1 MAKKSLQETYSR
13 VMEKTP
19 AQAYRATQDSQSVN
33 TGDSAVR
40 MYQAVIGAPETYR
53 AYGNRG
59 QSQGNSAYQKYQSIM
74 NGAGG
79 DRAQKIT
86 DWANRYSRLAKGL
99 ETGYTQELVDEA
111 DSLAKAYNGASG
123 VAYAARRDER
133 DALEKIYKSLLEIGA
148 DGKKHLARE
157 KTASGLLPED
167 LAGLQQK
174 RAEYQKQLDGL
185 ARKPT
190 PYAVRGNISTPE
202 GYAAALQNNKGLP
215 EVDRQIQ
222 DLQGKIGDI
231 DSLLTIYNRI
241 DKFGDDVTAKYAGGN
256 SMEAREAWR
265 NGKDEREQTF
275 REKER
280 ELRQDSTPYA
290 ARESAASGDAY
301 AAALSNPQD
310 SGFTARRDAYKTED
324 DKRIIDR
331 LDEYLTW
338 FDGLSEESQR
348 RIKSS
353 DVNGQNPYR
362 DFEIA
367 QNDPGYQNKHWGQMT
382 EDERNAVFQIANTE
396 GTYAAAKYLED
407 LQMTLDRRQTL
418 AMEQNEKDRAEKTP
432 VIGDMLRGVAT
443 VPGNLIGA
451 PVSFIGNVI
460 DKAQGKGFNPYSNAN
475 FLLNQS
481 GAVREASSQEVYK
494 AIAGDGSNEFMNL
507 MGQAASNAY
516 QAGLSALDS
525 LAGMA
530 TMGKF
535 YTVSMGMGA
544 ASQRMRELVESGA
557 SDKEIM
563 TGAILSGI
571 AEAFFEY
578 VSLDKFGDQWI
589 EANPAKFIRKALIQ
603 AGVEGSEE
611 VFTEL
616 ANQLIDSINRGVNS
630 DHERRIR
637 ALMGDKDNPMSR
649 EEAARQ
655 AMFEDTM
662 DVIWAGLGG
671 AFSGGL
677 MSVGG
682 LAYDLPRAYEG
693 GVRIAEN
700 GSPSEVV
707 NTALELHEDNKTA
720 QRLQERLNG
729 TGKGEFGSRKSD
741 YRQLYRVSLQN
752 AAEMTGKDVSAVRG
766 GIEERLTELNVPN
779 GGKTVASAIVNR
791 LTGKSLSVSERLALA
806 KNQEAAQTVLNEIY
820 SVAEGGATGENAWV
834 RKIGTFKLAPG
845 TFGKAETQTE
855 KAARESMDASL
866 KENFGDKASA
876 IATLYDEGQN
886 RDKFTQEML
895 TVYHAGQDGRDLAS
909 VPEGVTNQSQRLTAY
924 VMGAESVNSMESF
937 SYEDGQSRLKSDGTP
952 VNVVGFASTGRN
964 AAVALDDGG
973 TAKASDV
980 VFATLGEARLYKV
993 VADMGIG
1000 TEAANG
1006 LLKAARESRMNEST
1020 FAVSLYEAY
1029 QQGASG
1035 VAFDAIPSSSESMRL
1050 GESARRTAW
1059 EAGRK
1064 AALEADAKKQA
1075 KMDSGRHGK
1084 KSGSLTVEESAKAI
1098 GKRSAQQESAMH
1110 AAELLSRMG
1119 LDITVFASTKEEQAA
1134 GMENGSISLADGSI
1148 RVDLNAGADGQGVMA
1163 YALSHEFTH
1172 FVEEM
1177 SPQKFRAFT
1186 DILFAEMGKSQVD
1199 VKSLIDGKMAV
1210 LKAQN
1215 EGLSESELRSLA
1227 YSEVVAEM
1235 METAMTD
1242 TDVLTRISAKIKK
1255 TDSSLW
1261 GKIKNF
1267 LQGLV
1272 EKLKSAYK
1280 GLNPD
1285 SAIARLAKE
1294 TIARSE
1300 AVLEAFSDAAADAVM
1315 NYNLQE
1321 TAKENGL
1328 RYSDGTFTNRNGESV
1343 DYLKSAR
1350 ITDKETLDF
1359 LNDQEMVT
1367 TYKTM
1372 QLVDGKLYPP
1382 MAAVIQGS
1390 YEDASELGKWEMAVE
1405 HPELIK
1411 DVNGKAKFTLN
1422 KGKGQGS
1429 LAAAYNPYMHS
1440 SNLVLND
1447 QFSGAYLRPNLVT
1460 VECKV
1465 PVSELTSGYKA
1476 QYAKDSVG
1484 WHSWHT
1490 GTVAGALRQQTGVE
1504 RKVLLS
1510 RYIMPVRILSNAEVA
1525 GMYAELLNGTGI
1537 AVPDNVVPPALL
1549 AELEKAGVEIA
1560 ESGRVKYSSR
1570 TGKKFSYQY
1579 FSQKQDVTITDID
1592 ADVGIDRKTIR
1603 NAGITSAL
1611 NVGSRNK
1618 YGAVDVYVNDIGSNV
1633 VVGKD
1638 GISHGLRRENKGT
1651 PSENYI
1657 VAANAGPILKNSIL
1671 INELTPK
1678 NENADGSY
1686 VLVGIAKDQYN
1697 TGYVVESIVNKFTNK
1712 LESMDVLYSMNAKK
1726 ELAALNA
1733 PRATPKAL
1741 PVTSSDY
1748 TVPSVLNLVKE
1759 HFPDILPE
1767 DVLKHYGYESRP
1779 DGKLGESVLYSARQ
1793 ETKNLV
1799 ALHNLTEEKLL
1810 KSLELGGFPMPSIA
1824 ITKADIPHTNF
1835 GDITVV
1841 FGKETIDPKARR
1853 ENTVYSADAWTPVVP
1868 RVEYEADSKVTDRVY
1883 NRLGALKNQV
1893 AEYFQH
1899 DLDTLR
1905 YSLEDRLNR
1914 DGGEAGILEN
1924 LRNNYALKA
1933 AFLEEQ
1939 GTHIEQQTK
1948 QVETAVNS
1956 ISSEM
1961 EDKLLN
1967 VWEALGKPTP
1977 DEIGSTSMK
1986 EIRDT
1991 YGSELEKAYP
2001 GMTKSAFRMSTVL
2014 GKLRAYLSGEANATK
2029 TSVVA
2034 DGEAMKKAVDAA
2046 VDQGAFER
2054 WARELFSGIEKSK
2067 GVYNGKERFTP
2078 SGNLRSFKAT
2088 HIPATLE
2095 GIVQAMRSEN
2105 GGNTKNVS
2113 GFSGVKT
2120 LRAATAEE
2128 FGSIAD
2134 MHRAEGRLQNL
2145 TEEQVSQIQ
2154 DKLGDRLYK
2163 LMNDIDAANTKAR
2176 WSDNLL
2182 IRMDSIGENLT
2193 EIGESG
2199 RYTPENVKRVFAKY
2213 GMEVSDHTAQE
2224 VVQLLFDISQMPVN
2238 IFEAK
2243 PKRAVR
2249 FEEIRNVL
2257 VPDTASQKLLR
2268 ELDNR
2273 GIPYQV
2279 YEAGNE
2285 AQRQQMVSQ
2294 MDDVRFSSRA
2304 QQDSEY
2310 LNLAQNSEENREVL
2324 SRMVENAAREAG
2336 YTRLFF
2342 HGSKKGGGFTVF
2354 RDWQYF
2360 TENRE
2365 YAKRYA
2371 NRENPG
2377 SLYETY
2383 VKMENPFDTRIPE
2396 VRELFEQARQEYGMG
2411 ELQENGLPD
2420 WTDGYDIADYID
2432 ENDLPYDGIILDEGG
2447 DMVNGKPVSRGLSYV
2462 IRDSSQVKSA
2472 DAVTYDDNGN
2482 VIPLSQ
2488 RFDTGKEDIRY
2499 SARNP
2504 QAQVE
2509 AENERL
2515 KTELEYLKKL
2525 VQIQKRGNKDFTLDR
2540 NSVKRQALELMRGN
2554 NATGKSSE
2562 LTEILDGV
2570 YRYIGTDTEL
2580 TWEGFAEKADAAADW
2595 ILEHQRFQ
2603 RDAYA
2608 QEVLNWMGK
2617 QRFRLN
2623 EAQVEEAKYRFGSLN
2638 EFQKQI
2644 RGTFVLDQSSK
2655 TGLDQLWQE
2664 AAEMYPDQFSE
2675 DTTAPDMPGALA
2687 DLVQSLQGMEDTEA
2701 AYRKSDTDVR
2711 GELIQQI
2718 YDRYWNVEPVKS
2730 VSDKAAKQ
2738 IDRLK
2743 AEHREAIRELKEENR
2758 DVKKELNNALREY
2771 RRQRNE
2777 EFKTMK
2783 AEYKSQLR
2791 QVEQAYR
2798 RQTSQLEG
2806 VTDKVERDKRTELR
2820 GKTFRAMNAIN
2831 RMLLNPGKTLY
2842 VPDSLQPAVIRFM
2855 QGLTGEIQKSP
2866 KGTLELR
2873 GNLESLQAAYANLAN
2888 LNKGVISPEIHEG
2901 VAAMLSDAMDAIGN
2915 MEFKNLNR
2923 EQLTEVYNAVKSV
2936 LHTIRNANKMYAEN
2950 LRGTYGELADLTYR
2964 EFSMQESREKV
2975 TGAFREQADTLSW
2988 NMEKPVYAAMRLGSD
3003 TMLRLYQNLRSGED
3017 TWARDFREARAY
3029 AVGTMA
3035 KYNYDKF
3042 TDKIV
3047 TLTDRN
3053 GKKVGLNL
3061 EERMSL
3067 YACARRE
3074 QAVQHLTKGG
3084 FVLSSRETR
3093 SVKNRLGIRLEQR
3106 VSDFNTY
3113 VLGEGQA
3120 EAIRGKDNILELT
3133 DGQKAFADAMQ
3144 DYLSTVCG
3152 EKNNEI
3158 SRELYGVSLAKEKN
3172 YWPIRSSGMFS
3183 EIIRNRQENPGNRQK
3198 NAGHMK
3204 ATNAYARNAIE
3215 LSGFMDTWASAV
3227 DATNMYHAFTL
3238 PMEDFMKVW
3247 NWKDT
3252 ERNVS
3257 MRQVVLEKHGNAAV
3271 QYFDTFMKDLNKG
3284 VRTDPRAG
3292 AMNRMLG
3299 NFKKGAV
3306 SFSLSV
3312 AIQQPSAVGRAFAF
3326 IHPKYFTGSKVESVK
3341 GIQETW
3347 EIMQKY
3353 APVVTLKDVG
3363 RFDMDMGRSTT
3374 DILTGKAEKGVTGFI
3389 DKIGGVMPE
3398 FMDKITWIAMWE
3410 AAKRQ
3415 VKAENHSLSGE
3426 ALLRKAGELFTK
3438 TVTETQVYDSV
3449 FSRNGLMRS
3458 QDVMA
3463 KAATA
3468 FMAEPATTAN
3478 MVMKAMRD
3486 AKNKNFRAA
3495 GRTLASVGAATLLNS
3510 LLASLV
3516 YASRDDDEDMPWI
3529 ERYLKSF
3536 VGEIIDGMN
3545 PLGYI
3550 PVVKDLWSIFQ
3561 GYDVIRSDV
3570 SQWADLYKATTKF
3583 VNAWEKYGSTD
3594 KEDAEA
3600 RREALKASGK
3610 ASADMTAAILNL
3622 FGIPL
3627 RNVLREIRAI
3637 GNVAKEIAE
3646 PREGDRHT
3654 RGYALWNGLND
3665 YMPTIFRADT
3675 SKKRELYR
3683 AVTSGSAAWVDRMK
3697 AGYDTE
3703 DKFNTAVVNAL
3714 RENDRRVLEA
3724 AKASASGDED
3734 ARDRLVEEIAGEGKF
3749 TKEQVEEAVEK
3760 QIKKLPGAKY
3770 DALLDA
3776 VRNGGDVQGEMDAL
3790 GKYGYSKDQM
3800 ENKIQSS
3807 VKEWYQDGIVS
3818 KQDAQKML
3826 DAYAGETS
3834 RGAESL
3840 VKKWSSKVTVGIEF
3854 SEISDEYLAGNMTAS
3869 RAVEMY
3875 MLYGGYTREDA
3886 EELVRQWG
3894 AEKDL
3899 GIKYSALGS
3908 AYVEGEISESTLRSA
3923 LMKYGGK
3930 DKDEADTLVRVY
3942 SYKKAHPNTE
3952 LSTVEIEAY
3961 TKEIPGYGK
3970 SLSASGISETAFL
3983 QYRKRA
3989 DACEGTDKNGDGRT
4003 DSGSKKAQ
4011 ILAVIDSL
4019 PISAQQKDALYY
4031 ANKWSSRELR
4041 KAPWH

>member
-1 MAKKSLQETYSR
+1 MANNGKSYSVQKELDKKYGVKGSSGRASGNTSVQDTLDQKYSYENSNQR
-13 VMEKTP
+13 RTSV
-19 AQAYRATQDSQSVN
+19 QDWSRRYSE
-33 TGDSAVR
+33 A
-40 MYQAVIGAPETYR
+40 AR
-53 AYGNRG
+53 AYG
-59 QSQGNSAYQKYQSIM
+59 
-74 NGAGG
+74 
-79 DRAQKIT
+79 
-86 DWANRYSRLAKGL
+86 
-99 ETGYTQELVDEA
+99 ETGGTLTDESGDFRNRVNALIQDYDKIKGYSGRMGLPNGQDYIRALRGMVDA
-111 DSLAKAYNGASG
+111 TGKNRQR
-123 VAYAARRDER
+123 AA
-133 DALEKIYKSLLEIGA
+133 
-148 DGKKHLARE
+148 
-157 KTASGLLPED
+157 TASGLLPED
-167 LAGLQQK
+167 ASTLAGQKQKYERMLFELQKQRDTFLK
-174 RAEYQKQLDGL
+174 DNPQTVASGAFAETQEITPMGNYGAIAGQDAVGYGTQPTAQQKQLD
-185 ARKPT
+185 
-190 PYAVRGNISTPE
+190 
-202 GYAAALQNNKGLP
+202 ALMQSIR
-215 EVDRQIQ
+215 ET
-222 DLQGKIGDI
+222 QGTIGDI
-231 DSLLTIYNRI
+231 NSRLNIYNRI

-265 NGKDEREQTF
+265 GNREATQDTIARQQEEAAGMFDKLNETDEYLDA
-275 REKER
+275 K
-280 ELRQDSTPYA
+280 YA
-290 ARESAASGDAY
+290 ADNAADG
-301 AAALSNPQD
+301 
-310 SGFTARRDAYKTED
+310 ARVL
-324 DKRIIDR
+324 DK

-362 DFEIA
+362 DSEII

-396 GTYAAAKYLED
+396 GTEAAAKYLDD

-432 VIGDMLRGVAT
+432 LIGDMLRGVAT

-460 DKAQGKGFNPYSNAN
+460 DKTQGKSFNPYSNAN

-494 AIAGDGSNEFMNL
+494 AVAGDGSSKIMNAL
-507 MGQAASNAY
+507 GELASNAY
-516 QAGLSALDS
+516 QAGLSTLDS

-557 SDKEIM
+557 SDREIYV
-563 TGAILSGI
+563 GAIGSGI
-571 AEAFFEY
+571 LEALFEK
-578 VSLDKFGDQWI
+578 VSLDTFADQWI
-589 EANPAKFIRKALIQ
+589 KGNPEKFIRKALIQ

-611 VFTEL
+611 VFTEIS
-616 ANQLIDSINRGVNS
+616 NQILDAVNRGVNS
-630 DHERRIR
+630 DHNVRVR
-637 ALMGDKDNPMSR
+637 ALMKENPGMS
-649 EEAARQ
+649 ETEAEQQ
-655 AMFEDTM
+655 AASEDAQE
-662 DVIWAGLGG
+662 VFWAGFGG
-671 AFSGGL
+671 ALSGGL
-677 MSVGG
+677 SSFGG
-682 LAYDLPRAYEG
+682 LAIEG
-693 GVRIAEN
+693 HKARQGGTEILSRGQA
-700 GSPSEVV
+700 GEVLQ
-707 NTALELHEDNKTA
+707 NALELRPNDKAAQNLQAKLSDNT
-720 QRLQERLNG
+720 L
-729 TGKGEFGSRKSD
+729 GKKGRDLSG
-741 YRQLYRVSLQN
+741 LYRVAQQN
-752 AAEMTGKDVSAVRG
+752 AADMTRADVEAVRAG
-766 GIEERLTELNVPN
+766 LEKRLTEMGVPN
-779 GGKTVASAIVNR
+779 NGKATAEAIIKQITGEKLS
-791 LTGKSLSVSERLALA
+791 LTDRLALA
-806 KNQEAAQTVLNEIY
+806 KNRDAAATVLSEII
-820 SVAEGGATGENAWV
+820 SAAIEETAENKWV
-834 RKIGTFKLAPG
+834 RDIKTFQLGRLGNGKQAFGT
-845 TFGKAETQTE
+845 AETQTQKSARETME
-855 KAARESMDASL
+855 KALNQVMGS
-866 KENFGDKASA
+866 NSA
-876 IATLYDEGQN
+876 IVSAMYDEGQS
-886 RDKFTQEML
+886 RSDFTTEAAEI
-895 TVYHAGQDGRDLAS
+895 YRAGQDGRGLDS
-909 VPEGVTNQSQRLTAY
+909 VSLSTI
-924 VMGAESVNSMESF
+924 GAEEAGIIYDMGVRSAEGMGTYDYIE
-937 SYEDGQSRLKSDGTP
+937 EGQTYRKSDNTP
-952 VNVVGFASTGRN
+952 VNVTGFASMGAEPTVSIGN
-964 AAVALDDGG
+964 GETV
-973 TAKASDV
+973 KASDIT
-980 VFATLGEARLYKV
+980 FGSFGESRLYNTIAKMGV
-993 VADMGIG
+993 DTQTANDM
-1000 TEAANG
+1000 
-1006 LLKAARESRMNEST
+1006 LKAAESANINASTYSVALNNAYMQGLSGIAFGNIRENS
-1020 FAVSLYEAY
+1020 EA
-1029 QQGASG
+1029 
-1035 VAFDAIPSSSESMRL
+1035 MRL
-1050 GESARRTAW
+1050 DGDTRKAAWSAGRAQAERNDRAKQSVTDNGKH
-1059 EAGRK
+1059 GRK
-1064 AALEADAKKQA
+1064 A
-1075 KMDSGRHGK
+1075 GG
-1084 KSGSLTVEESAKAI
+1084 LTVEDSAKNVNLN
-1098 GKRSAQQESAMH
+1098 RQQETAMN
-1110 AAELLSRMG
+1110 AARVLTGMG
-1119 LDITVFASTKEEQAA
+1119 LNVSVFASTEAERK
-1134 GMENGSISLADGSI
+1134 GDIYNGIFRSADGSI
-1148 RVDLNAGADGQGVMA
+1148 RVDLNAGKDGQGVMG

-1172 FVEEM
+1172 FVEEL
-1177 SPQKFRAFT
+1177 SAEKFRKFT
-1186 DILFAEMGKSQVD
+1186 DVLFDVLGKSDVD
-1199 VKSLIDGKMAV
+1199 VNRLIEAKEAV
-1210 LKAQN
+1210 LRNTEEYK
-1215 EGLSESELRSLA
+1215 GRSEKELRAIA
-1227 YSEVVAEM
+1227 YSEAVAEM
-1235 METAMTD
+1235 MEPVLTD
-1242 TDVLTRISAKIKK
+1242 TDAISRISQKIKQQDK
-1255 TDSSLW
+1255 SLW
-1261 GKIKNF
+1261 GKIKDF
-1267 LQGLV
+1267 IKGIV
-1272 EKLKSAYK
+1272 EKLKAAYRDME
-1280 GLNPD
+1280 PD
-1285 SAIARLAKE
+1285 SAIARLTRE
-1294 TIARSE
+1294 TVTNSE
-1300 AVLEAFSDAAADAVM
+1300 AVLDAFSEAAADAVL

-1321 TAKENGL
+1321 AAKQNGL
-1328 RYSDGTFTNRNGESV
+1328 RYSDDTFTNRNGESV

-1359 LNDQEMVT
+1359 LNDQETVT

-1504 RKVLLS
+1504 RQVLLS

-2163 LMNDIDAANTKAR
+2163 LMNDIDAANTKSR
-2176 WSDNLL
+2176 WSDNSF

-2472 DAVTYDDNGN
+2472 DAVTYDDNGD

-2488 RFDTGKEDIRY
+2488 RFDMGKENIRY

-2515 KTELEYLKKL
+2515 KS
-2525 VQIQKRGNKDFTLDR
+2525 D
-2540 NSVKRQALELMRGN
+2540 VKRQ
-2554 NATGKSSE
+2554 
-2562 LTEILDGV
+2562 I
-2570 YRYIGTDTEL
+2570 
-2580 TWEGFAEKADAAADW
+2580 AEA
-2595 ILEHQRFQ
+2595 
-2603 RDAYA
+2603 
-2608 QEVLNWMGK
+2608 V
-2617 QRFRLN
+2617 
-2623 EAQVEEAKYRFGSLN
+2623 
-2638 EFQKQI
+2638 
-2644 RGTFVLDQSSK
+2644 
-2655 TGLDQLWQE
+2655 
-2664 AAEMYPDQFSE
+2664 
-2675 DTTAPDMPGALA
+2675 
-2687 DLVQSLQGMEDTEA
+2687 
-2701 AYRKSDTDVR
+2701 
-2711 GELIQQI
+2711 
-2718 YDRYWNVEPVKS
+2718 
-2730 VSDKAAKQ
+2730 
-2738 IDRLK
+2738 
-2743 AEHREAIRELKEENR
+2743 
-2758 DVKKELNNALREY
+2758 REY
-2771 RRQRNE
+2771 RRQQDVQSKAYRQMYERQLEEVKKSYQKQISSMESEYSANLAQIQDAFFQTVEAYEKGQFRNE
-2777 EFKTMK
+2777 HLEKVLKQAAETQRAQAKASEADNATWEKEFNRLLRAYETSGRDVQRLKQTVENQRARAK
-2783 AEYKSQLR
+2783 A
-2791 QVEQAYR
+2791 
-2798 RQTSQLEG
+2798 
-2806 VTDKVERDKRTELR
+2806 KVEAARVTEQR
-2820 GKTFRAMNAIN
+2820 GKLYRAVNEIN
-2831 RMLLNPGKTLY
+2831 RRLLNPTKTLY
-2842 VPDSLQPAVIRFM
+2842 VPDSLAPAVTKFM
-2855 QGLTGEIQKSP
+2855 QGLTEAMESP
-2866 KGTLELR
+2866 KNSWNVQGALETLQGQYRKLTQMNEGVFTQEYNQGILDLLDNAISAVGGTDFNKLSASQIEDVYSAVRSVLTAIR
-2873 GNLESLQAAYANLAN
+2873 NENKMFAAN
-2888 LNKGVISPEIHEG
+2888 LNK
-2901 VAAMLSDAMDAIGN
+2901 
-2915 MEFKNLNR
+2915 
-2923 EQLTEVYNAVKSV
+2923 T
-2936 LHTIRNANKMYAEN
+2936 YAEAAEAV
-2950 LRGTYGELADLTYR
+2950 RR
-2964 EFSMQESREKV
+2964 EEAALPNRKPT
-2975 TGAFREQADTLSW
+2975 TGAVQDKAEKFGW
-2988 NMEKPVYAAMRLGSD
+2988 NQLKPVYAMMRLGSD
-3003 TMLRLYQNLRSGED
+3003 TLLKQYNNLRAGED
-3017 TWARDFREARAY
+3017 KWQRTIAAARAY
-3029 AVGTMA
+3029 GLGIMEKYHYDQWNDSLMKLDTETGT
-3035 KYNYDKF
+3035 
-3042 TDKIV
+3042 V
-3047 TLTDRN
+3047 ELS
-3053 GKKVGLNL
+3053 L

-3067 YACARRE
+3067 YAYARRE
-3074 QAVQHLTKGG
+3074 QAFEHLTKGG
-3084 FVLSSRETR
+3084 FVLSDENTR
-3093 SVKNRLGIRLEQR
+3093 TVKNRFGIKTEQKVQDYNAYVLTAEQVAGIRGAENILQLTEEQR
-3106 VSDFNTY
+3106 
-3113 VLGEGQA
+3113 Q
-3120 EAIRGKDNILELT
+3120 
-3133 DGQKAFADAMQ
+3133 FADAMQ
-3144 DYLSTVCG
+3144 DYLSTVCA
-3152 EKNNEI
+3152 ELNNEI
-3158 SRELYGVSLAKEKN
+3158 SRALYGVSVAKEKY
-3172 YWPIRSSGMFS
+3172 YWPIKSSGVFS
-3183 EIIRNRQENPGNRQK
+3183 EMIRNQMQNPSNRQK

-3204 ATNAYARNAIE
+3204 ATVRGANNAIE
-3215 LSGFMDTWASAV
+3215 LMGFMETWATHVNNTA
-3227 DATNMYHAFTL
+3227 MYNAFTL
-3238 PMEDFMKVW
+3238 PMEDFMRVW
-3247 NWKDT
+3247 NWRDT
-3252 ERNVS
+3252 RGLGNRS
-3257 MRQVVLEKHGNAAV
+3257 MRQLILQKHGQAGV
-3271 QYFDTFMKDLNKG
+3271 DYIDTFIKDLNKG
-3284 VRTDPRAG
+3284 VRGDPRESLL
-3292 AMNRMLG
+3292 NSMLG
-3299 NFKKGAV
+3299 KFKKGAV
-3306 SFSLSV
+3306 SASLSV
-3312 AIQQPSAVGRAFAF
+3312 AIQQPSAVGRALKY
-3326 IHPKYFTGSKVESVK
+3326 IDPKYFLGARVEGVD
-3341 GIQETW
+3341 GINATW
-3347 EIMQKY
+3347 EVMQQY
-3353 APVVTLKDVG
+3353 APVVGIKDIG
-3363 RFDMDMGRSTT
+3363 RFDMDMGRSTI
-3374 DILTGKAEKGVTGFI
+3374 DILSGKNETGVRAAI
-3389 DKIGGVMPE
+3389 DKLSGFLPE
-3398 FMDKITWIAMWE
+3398 YMDKVTWVAMWE
-3410 AAKRQ
+3410 ACKRQ
-3415 VKAENHSLSGE
+3415 VKAQNPSLRGE
-3426 ALLRKAGELFTK
+3426 ALLTKAGALFTK
-3438 TVTETQVYDSV
+3438 TITETQVYDSV
-3449 FSRNGLMRS
+3449 FSRSGLMRS
-3458 QDVMA
+3458 PNVAA
-3463 KAATA
+3463 KAVTA
-3468 FMAEPATTAN
+3468 FMAEPTTTAN
-3478 MVMKAMRD
+3478 MVYQAIQD
-3486 AKNKNFRAA
+3486 FRHGDRTGAA
-3495 GRTLASVGAATLLNS
+3495 RSLASVGTAIVLNS

-3516 YASRDDDEDMPWI
+3516 YASRDDDEEKTWL
-3529 ERYLKSF
+3529 EKYLKSF
-3536 VGEIIDGMN
+3536 TAEMIDGVN

-3550 PVVKDLWSIFQ
+3550 PVVKDIFSVFQ
-3561 GYDVIRSDV
+3561 GYDVIRSDM
-3570 SQWADLYKATTKF
+3570 SQWADLAKTLQKFTKAWKS
-3583 VNAWEKYGSTD
+3583 YGEAD
-3594 KEDAEA
+3594 EDDREA
-3600 RREALKASGK
+3600 RKEALKNAGIASTNLL
-3610 ASADMTAAILNL
+3610 ASILNL
-3622 FGIPL
+3622 GGIPL
-3627 RNVLREIRAI
+3627 RNLLREIQDGVNIVKDIQR
-3637 GNVAKEIAE
+3637 GLPSDSRTK
-3646 PREGDRHT
+3646 
-3654 RGYALWNGLND
+3654 GYAIWEALNE
-3665 YMPTIFRADT
+3665 YMPQIMRRDDGKA
-3675 SKKRELYR
+3675 KQVYK
-3683 AVTSGSAAWVDRMK
+3683 AVTSGSAAWVNRLK
-3697 AGYDTE
+3697 STYKNEDT
-3703 DKFNTAVVNAL
+3703 FNRAVVTAL
-3714 RENDRRVLEA
+3714 VNNDSRIREA
-3724 AKASASGDED
+3724 ARAAVSGNSAE
-3734 ARDRLVEEIAGEGKF
+3734 RDRLAEEIVKEGRF
-3749 TKEQVEEAVEK
+3749 TEEQVEAAIEK
-3760 QIKKLPGAKY
+3760 RIGQLPGANY
-3770 DALLDA
+3770 DDMLDAL
-3776 VRNGGDVQGEMDAL
+3776 RNGGDVKAAQAELA
-3790 GKYGYSKDQM
+3790 KYGYTQTQM
-3800 ENKIQSS
+3800 ESEVKSAA
-3807 VKEWYQDGIVS
+3807 KEWYQGGVISAIDARKMLRDYGGMLTR
-3818 KQDAQKML
+3818 DAQ
-3826 DAYAGETS
+3826 AT
-3834 RGAESL
+3834 
-3840 VKKWSSKVTVGIEF
+3840 VQKWTALLSTGTDF
-3854 SEISDEYLAGNMTAS
+3854 DEIQDEYLTGNLSRS

-3875 MLYGGYTREDA
+3875 VKFGGHSQADA
-3886 EELVRQWG
+3886 EATVKKWDC
-3894 AEKDL
+3894 EKDL
-3899 GIKYSALGS
+3899 GIRYDDLKDAYLGGDISADKVLSAMVKYGGVKEDSARATVDAYKWIRQHPKTELDVGQVKTYTKAIDTLGYS
-3908 AYVEGEISESTLRSA
+3908 VEDAGISESVYLTFIEQASA
-3923 LMKYGGK
+3923 CTG
-3930 DKDEADTLVRVY
+3930 A
-3942 SYKKAHPNTE
+3942 
-3952 LSTVEIEAY
+3952 
-3961 TKEIPGYGK
+3961 
-3970 SLSASGISETAFL
+3970 
-3983 QYRKRA
+3983 
-3989 DACEGTDKNGDGRT
+3989 DKNGDGRT
-4003 DSGSKKAQ
+4003 DSGSVQ
-4011 ILAVIDSL
+4011 NQVVQVIDAL
-4019 PISAQQKDALYY
+4019 PISGAQKDALYFAKGY
-4031 ANKWSSRELR
+4031 ARRNLHKT
-4041 KAPWH
+4041 PWH